1 MLTLKNVKIDQSSEP
16 IEPGE
21 TYDILAG
28 RMGNEP
34 HILDLEILV
43 RKCKAKDSAAW
54 GQLVERFQALVWSSI
69 YRIGLRNEDA
79 EDTFQKVFLIL
90 YKNLDRI
97 DSARALPKWLST
109 TAAREAI
116 RLQKQNRDKATTAL
130 DAIDNLDEML
140 ASEDILIEEVAIAA
154 AQSDI
159 IRKVISRL
167 PGKCPQLLSMLYSD
181 EENSYEDVKTQLGIP
196 PGSIGPTRSRCIERL
211 RQALISSNLL
221 ESELNQDIKSS

>member
-1 MLTLKNVKIDQSSEP
+1 MLTLKNVKIDQSPEP

-54 GQLVERFQALVWSSI
+54 AQLVERFQALVWSSI

-109 TAAREAI
+109 TAVREAI
-116 RLQKQNRDKATTAL
+116 RLQRQNRDKATTAL
-130 DAIDNLDEML
+130 DAIENLDEML
-140 ASEDILIEEVAIAA
+140 ASEDVLIEDVAIAA
-154 AQSDI
+154 AESDA

-167 PGKCPQLLSMLYSD
+167 PGKCPELLSMLYSED
-181 EENSYEDVKTQLGIP
+181 QNSYEDVRTHLGIP

-211 RQALISSNLL
+211 RQALISSKYL
-221 ESELNQDIKSS
+221 EIELIQDIKSS